1 MSPIHPKLTLDAHQ
15 ALPGA
20 NNRENM
26 IIHALGPLAGIELVA
41 SEARQEAPAS
51 EPMDVEAS
59 AARIFNEKAVLV
71 RTHRPA
77 PLRTIR
83 HFHCG
88 LIEWSS
94 QGNCLGERRV

>member
-1 MSPIHPKLTLDAHQ
+1 
-15 ALPGA
+15 
-20 NNRENM
+20 M
-26 IIHALGPLAGIELVA
+26 IIHALHQLASIELVA
-41 SEARQEAPAS
+41 SLAREETPAS
-51 EPMDVEAS
+51 ETVDLEAS
-59 AARIFNEKAVLV
+59 AARIFNQKAAFV